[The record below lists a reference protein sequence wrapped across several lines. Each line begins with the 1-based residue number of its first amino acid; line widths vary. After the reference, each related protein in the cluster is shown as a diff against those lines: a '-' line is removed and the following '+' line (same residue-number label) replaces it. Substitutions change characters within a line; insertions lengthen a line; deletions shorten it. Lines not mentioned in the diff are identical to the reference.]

1 MPSKQ
6 FSAVKKTVAIL
17 AVLAQLLFAAGA
29 RAAALTDFVDLN
41 NHFNYY
47 SERLNNQKNTLKP
60 SLDYVR
66 GVLAKFDAQ
75 AAKLTKRAASL
86 RSAAARAQARLS
98 NNELDVCTVTFR
110 GRQISISDAYSIA
123 KDAEKKAQLCQKYKA
138 EAMLDERTLS
148 DRMKEIDRIAGELA
162 EWKKENDSAVTDAMM
177 LVIEQIVG
185 KFAACLSKESASLK
199 RLKEAVER
207 REKSL
212 SNVIDA
218 GGEIKAL
225 KEVSRKLDDA
235 LEKYTVAW
243 TKATAGAA
251 YRKTEPFTLWSLFQ
265 SEASFIAQAEA
276 QASDQVKAVLEDPAY
291 SEQIQKALPA
301 AAGVLDIIGQKGIET
316 VLEKEKLGAI
326 FSSVKGTA
334 KLVPAVGIT
343 VLIRDSSY
351 TGLKWWLSLEQV
363 TSRFDIA
370 DGSAKATKSLI
381 ALVEKRKPKWNS
393 VLED

>member
-6 FSAVKKTVAIL
+6 FPAAKKTL
-17 AVLAQLLFAAGA
+17 AFLVVLAQLLAASGV

-66 GVLAKFDAQ
+66 SAIAKFDTQ
-75 AAKLTKRAASL
+75 AAKLNQRAANL
-86 RSAAARAQARLS
+86 RGAASRAQARLN

-123 KDAEKKAQLCQKYKA
+123 KDAEKKAQLCMKYKA

-162 EWKKENDSAVTDAMM
+162 AWKKENDDAVTDAMM

-185 KFAACLSKESASLK
+185 KFAAVLSKESAALK

-212 SNVIDA
+212 INAENA
-218 GGEIKAL
+218 GDLKAIR
-225 KEVSRKLDDA
+225 EVRGKLDAA

-243 TKATAGAA
+243 TRATAGAA
-251 YRKTEPFTLWSLFQ
+251 YQKTEPFTLWNLFQ
-265 SEASFIAQAEA
+265 SEASLIAQAEA
-276 QASDQVKAVLEDPAY
+276 QASDQVKAVIEDPAY

-301 AAGVLDIIGQKGIET
+301 AAGVLDVIGQKGIET